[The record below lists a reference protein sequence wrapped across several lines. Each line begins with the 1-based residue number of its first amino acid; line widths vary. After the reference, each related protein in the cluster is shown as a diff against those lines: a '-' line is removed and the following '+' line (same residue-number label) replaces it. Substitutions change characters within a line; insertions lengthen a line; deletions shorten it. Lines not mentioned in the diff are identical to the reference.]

1 MDKYALQKLTK
12 WGILLSILTI
22 VLTVCLGLLILVF
35 LYKRVSFNEL
45 YLYRRIAVFSVIL
58 LWRVAFFVGN
68 VLLEA
73 KGYPVFKEEYRIRY
87 NLCDLYE
94 WSRVKQWALFLC
106 VRYLNRKR
114 IVLLSITA
122 VMLCCAMLITVA
134 SLFTGFISAVESSAG
149 DYLGDIVLSIPQGY
163 RIEGFRELLDHLG
176 EGPGIE
182 AATPVLE
189 GKGLLLTGPGQVRP
203 AQVLG
208 IDLQSRL
215 RVSPL
220 KQALI
225 RQKDISPE
233 LISFTPAQQ
242 PSETIGG
249 FVGIGLIA
257 NPDEITD
264 EYDMKVVRSYFDQKA
279 AMTTGALVEN
289 EQSGNSEQRYVRKV
303 LRFTITDVVQ
313 TGVYEFDQGFVYVP
327 IEALS
332 ALLYP
337 DKEPCADAIQIRLA
351 KGTDEEAAIAMVRG
365 AWMNFA
371 KDRFNWAS
379 LATVESSRKMQAR
392 LIGEYRKQLNML
404 MLIFGIVSFGV
415 VLLVFCIF
423 YLIVMTR
430 QKDIAVV
437 KSCGASNSSVAAM
450 YLLFGIVNG
459 IAGSTL
465 GAALGWVVTRNIE
478 TLEKAL
484 TAMTGL
490 KVWKASTYLFSKI
503 PNEVN
508 WTWAVWICLAALAA
522 AVVGALIPAI
532 AAARVRPVKLL
543 RYE

>member
-1 MDKYALQKLTK
+1 M
-12 WGILLSILTI
+12 
-22 VLTVCLGLLILVF
+22 
-35 LYKRVSFNEL
+35 
-45 YLYRRIAVFSVIL
+45 
-58 LWRVAFFVGN
+58 
-68 VLLEA
+68 
-73 KGYPVFKEEYRIRY
+73 
-87 NLCDLYE
+87 
-94 WSRVKQWALFLC
+94 KQWALFLC
-106 VRYLNRKR
+106 GRYLSRKR
-114 IVLLSITA
+114 IVLLSVAA

-149 DYLGDIVLSIPQGY
+149 DYLGDIVLSTPQGY
-163 RIEGFRELLDHLG
+163 RMEGFGELLKGLG
-176 EGPGIE
+176 EVRGVE

-208 IDLQSRL
+208 IDLPSRL

-220 KQALI
+220 KEALV
-225 RQKDISPE
+225 RQKAISPG
-233 LISFTPAQQ
+233 LISFTPAQM
-242 PSETIGG
+242 PSGTVGG

-257 NPDEITD
+257 SPDEITD
-264 EYDMKVVRSYFDQKA
+264 EYDMQFVSSFFDQKA
-279 AMTTGALVEN
+279 ALTTGTLVEN
-289 EQSGNSEQRYVRKV
+289 EQAGNSEQRYVRKV
-303 LRFTITDVVQ
+303 LRFTMTDVVQ

-332 ALLYP
+332 TLLYP
-337 DKEPCADAIQIRLA
+337 DKKPCADAIQIRLA
-351 KGTDEEAAIAMVRG
+351 KGADQEVTMAMVRG

-437 KSCGASNSSVAAM
+437 KSCGASNGSVAAM

-459 IAGSTL
+459 VAGSTL
-465 GAALGWVVTRNIE
+465 GAALGWLVTRNIE
-478 TLEKAL
+478 MVEKGL

-503 PNEVN
+503 PNQVN
-508 WTWAVWICLAALAA
+508 WTWAGWICLAAMAA

>member
-1 MDKYALQKLTK
+1 M
-12 WGILLSILTI
+12 
-22 VLTVCLGLLILVF
+22 
-35 LYKRVSFNEL
+35 
-45 YLYRRIAVFSVIL
+45 
-58 LWRVAFFVGN
+58 
-68 VLLEA
+68 
-73 KGYPVFKEEYRIRY
+73 
-87 NLCDLYE
+87 
-94 WSRVKQWALFLC
+94 KQWALFLC
-106 VRYLNRKR
+106 GRYLSRKR

-149 DYLGDIVLSIPQGY
+149 DYLGDIVLSTPQGY
-163 RIEGFRELLDHLG
+163 RIEGFGQLLKGLG
-176 EGPGIE
+176 EVAGVE

-208 IDLQSRL
+208 IDLPSRL

-220 KQALI
+220 KDALV
-225 RQKDISPE
+225 RQKSISSE
-233 LISFTPAQQ
+233 LISFTPGQL
-242 PSETIGG
+242 PSETVGG

-257 NPDEITD
+257 SPDEITD
-264 EYDMKVVRSYFDQKA
+264 EYDMQLVSSFFDQKA
-279 AMTTGALVEN
+279 VLTTGTLVEN
-289 EQSGNSEQRYVRKV
+289 EQAGSLEQRYVRKV

-313 TGVYEFDQGFVYVP
+313 TGVYEFDQSFVYVP

-337 DKEPCADAIQIRLA
+337 DKKPCADAIQIRLA
-351 KGTDEEAAIAMVRG
+351 KGADEEVTMAMIRG

-371 KDRFNWAS
+371 KDRFNWAGG
-379 LATVESSRKMQAR
+379 ATVESSRKMQSR

-437 KSCGASNSSVAAM
+437 KSCGASNGSVAAM

-459 IAGSTL
+459 VAGATM
-465 GAALGWVVTRNIE
+465 GAALGWLVTRNIE
-478 TLEKAL
+478 RVEKGL

-508 WTWAVWICLAALAA
+508 WTWAGWICLAAMLA

>member
-1 MDKYALQKLTK
+1 
-12 WGILLSILTI
+12 
-22 VLTVCLGLLILVF
+22 
-35 LYKRVSFNEL
+35 
-45 YLYRRIAVFSVIL
+45 
-58 LWRVAFFVGN
+58 
-68 VLLEA
+68 
-73 KGYPVFKEEYRIRY
+73 
-87 NLCDLYE
+87 
-94 WSRVKQWALFLC
+94 VKQWALFLC
-106 VRYLNRKR
+106 GRYLSRKR

-149 DYLGDIVLSIPQGY
+149 DYLGDIVLSTPQGY
-163 RIEGFRELLDHLG
+163 RIEGFGELLKGLG
-176 EGPGIE
+176 EVSGIE

-189 GKGLLLTGPGQVRP
+189 GKGLLLTGPGQVRA

-208 IDLQSRL
+208 IDLQSRM

-220 KQALI
+220 KEALV
-225 RQKDISPE
+225 RQKAISTE
-233 LISFTPAQQ
+233 RVSFTPAQL
-242 PSETIGG
+242 PSDTVGG
-249 FVGIGLIA
+249 FVGIGLVA
-257 NPDEITD
+257 SPDEITD
-264 EYDMKVVRSYFDQKA
+264 EYDMKLVRSFFEQKA
-279 AMTTGALVEN
+279 ALTTGTLVEN
-289 EQSGNSEQRYVRKV
+289 KSAGQQPGDSEQRYVRKV

-313 TGVYEFDQGFVYVP
+313 TGVYEFDQSFVYVP
-327 IEALS
+327 IETLS
-332 ALLYP
+332 SLLYP
-337 DKEPCADAIQIRLA
+337 DKQPCADAIQIRLT
-351 KGTDEEAAIAMVRG
+351 KGTDEEVAMAMVRG
-365 AWMNFA
+365 AWMDFA
-371 KDRFNWAS
+371 KDRFSWAKG
-379 LATVESSRKMQAR
+379 ATVESSRKMQAR

-437 KSCGASNSSVAAM
+437 KSCGASNGSVAAM

-459 IAGSTL
+459 VAGSAL
-465 GAALGWVVTRNIE
+465 GAALGWLVTRNIE
-478 TLEKAL
+478 TVEKGL

-508 WTWAVWICLAALAA
+508 WTWAGWICLAALGA